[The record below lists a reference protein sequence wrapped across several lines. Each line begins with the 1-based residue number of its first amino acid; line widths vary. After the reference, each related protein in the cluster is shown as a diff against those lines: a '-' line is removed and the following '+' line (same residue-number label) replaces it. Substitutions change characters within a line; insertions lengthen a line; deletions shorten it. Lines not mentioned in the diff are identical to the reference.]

1 MLIEFDQA
9 VVSTPQAEVL
19 RGVSVTL
26 AERRVGIVGPN
37 GAGKSTLARLVNG
50 LVLPSAGSVRVD
62 GLDTRRDLKA
72 VRQRV
77 GFVFQN
83 PENQIVFPIVRED
96 LAFGL
101 KRLEPDKALRESRIE
116 FRLGALGVGH
126 LADRTSHTLSGGERQ
141 LVALAAVL
149 VMEPALIDLAA
160 LRAHRNRQ
168 AHLRAQVLV
177 RQARRQHDL
186 ARAHRASRRLDV
198 EHPVALRDALRGP
211 ARQVIH
217 HPLRKTR
224 MQRAQQFQRIGDAV
238 HRRPGRTAHLGA
250 DGK

>member
-9 VVSTPQAEVL
+9 IVATPQATVL

-26 AERRVGIVGPN
+26 DGRRIGIVGPN

-50 LVLPSAGSVRVD
+50 LVLPSSGSVWVG
-62 GLDTRRDLKA
+62 GLDTRHELKA
-72 VRQRV
+72 VRRQV

-101 KRLEPDKALRESRIE
+101 KQLEPDRAQREARIE
-116 FRLGALGVGH
+116 TELAALGVAH

-149 VMEPALIDLAA
+149 VMRPGLVVFDEPTTQLDLRNRNRVRDAIAAMPQDAIVVSHDLALLEDFERVLVIQDGAIAADDEPAAA
-160 LRAHRNRQ
+160 LRWY
-168 AHLRAQVLV
+168 
-177 RQARRQHDL
+177 
-186 ARAHRASRRLDV
+186 
-198 EHPVALRDALRGP
+198 RDRCA
-211 ARQVIH
+211 
-217 HPLRKTR
+217 
-224 MQRAQQFQRIGDAV
+224 
-238 HRRPGRTAHLGA
+238 
-250 DGK
+250 

>member
-9 VVSTPQAEVL
+9 IVATPQTTVL
-19 RGVSVTL
+19 RGVSLTL

-50 LVLPSAGSVRVD
+50 LVLPTSGSVRVG
-62 GLDTRRDLKA
+62 GLDTRHELKA
-72 VRQRV
+72 VRRQV

-101 KRLEPDKALRESRIE
+101 KHLEPDRAQREARIE
-116 FRLGALGVGH
+116 AELAALGVAH

-149 VMEPALIDLAA
+149 VMRPGLVVFDEPTTQLDLRNRNRVRDAIAAMPQDAIVVSHDLALLEDFERVLVIQDGAIAADDQPAAA
-160 LRAHRNRQ
+160 LRWYRNHC
-168 AHLRAQVLV
+168 A
-177 RQARRQHDL
+177 
-186 ARAHRASRRLDV
+186 
-198 EHPVALRDALRGP
+198 
-211 ARQVIH
+211 
-217 HPLRKTR
+217 
-224 MQRAQQFQRIGDAV
+224 
-238 HRRPGRTAHLGA
+238 
-250 DGK
+250 